1 MAEKGHSPE
10 AKWSGPLLAGAMI
23 RFSHLVT
30 MCAPVF
36 LVLSCGNVAENGA
49 KISGDLSEWSIKMDE
64 TTTSAGDLTF
74 RITNS
79 GTIDHEFLI
88 VKTNLSDGAI
98 PVMGGLFA
106 EDQEGIQVID
116 EIPQFSAGRTEELT
130 VNLEAGQYQLVCNL
144 PGHYQAGM
152 HTNFIV
158 K

>member
-1 MAEKGHSPE
+1 MRRR
-10 AKWSGPLLAGAMI
+10 LL
-23 RFSHLVT
+23 S
-30 MCAPVF
+30 
-36 LVLSCGNVAENGA
+36 
-49 KISGDLSEWSIKMDE
+49 
-64 TTTSAGDLTF
+64 GDLTF

-88 VKTNLSDGAI
+88 VKTEIPDGEI
-98 PVMGGLFA
+98 PVTGGLFA

-130 VNLEAGQYQLVCNL
+130 VSLEAGQYQLVCNL

-152 HTNFIV
+152 HTVFTV